1 MATWPSLWILF
12 IISSPN
18 YFEKMWLKT
27 ARSERILR
35 IDRRNQF
42 RVFAP
47 KLCDPLLSPLISIET
62 RVIVAFFIVFANV
75 YKTAQV
81 FLKVSLSP
89 PAEISTVTVFF
100 LDFLIQHCNITPVI
114 KLDNFEI
121 YFLLG
126 WWLVGMFL
134 VSYFFFICRKVW
146 IILSEIWDFEM
157 FAPCISWGVFVDV
170 NSVWGQVINS
180 QHYKRGKGIKN
191 LKHDEQKKEF

>member
-1 MATWPSLWILF
+1 MNSVYYFLAQLLWKNVIEN
-12 IISSPN
+12 SSIRTNFTYWSPKSIQIE
-18 YFEKMWLKT
+18 FVPK
-27 ARSERILR
+27 
-35 IDRRNQF
+35 
-42 RVFAP
+42 VFSP

-75 YKTAQV
+75 YKTAQD

-126 WWLVGMFL
+126 WWLVAMFL

-191 LKHDEQKKEF
+191 VKHDEQKKEF